1 MSKEQQLKGFKD
13 ILKSLDLHMEKATAV
28 YSKILNSEGLRKD
41 QELLDKAFEA
51 CDEIQ
56 KSRMECQNQIMLLIM
71 QINTCEETESIR
83 EAGLMSEQDYNEYNY
98 NRSIDSQ
105 ADEMDAISSVFGG
118 EE

>member
-1 MSKEQQLKGFKD
+1 MSKENRLQAFKD
-13 ILKSLDLHMEKATAV
+13 ILESLDLHMEKATAV
-28 YSKILNSEGLRKD
+28 YSKILNSEELRKD
-41 QELLDKAFEA
+41 QDLLDKSFNA

-56 KSRMECQNQIMLLIM
+56 KSRMECQNQIMILIM

-83 EAGLMSEQDYNEYNY
+83 EAGLMSDQDYNEYNY
-98 NRSIDSQ
+98 NRSVDSQ